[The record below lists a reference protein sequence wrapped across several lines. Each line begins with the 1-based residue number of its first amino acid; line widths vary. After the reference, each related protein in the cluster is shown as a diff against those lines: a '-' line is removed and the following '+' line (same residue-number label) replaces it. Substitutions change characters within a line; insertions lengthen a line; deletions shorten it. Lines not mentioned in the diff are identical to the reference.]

1 MAANKSIRE
10 VLAPD
15 ENILDELRVQGCD
28 LVLTGRRVLASG
40 STNCLGPQY
49 TLLRGSM
56 VTSFPLPQFES
67 YIVGTGKRPWLL
79 LLSLSIAVAA
89 VIMYFVPPAR
99 YAALVA
105 AGVALFFFLG
115 WTVWTRTFVSVYGG
129 GVKISGQARRREAVV
144 FLERVQL
151 AARAAREGG
160 SDKDVAKAVQLAGR
174 VPSDETAEKA
184 SASSQ
189 GE

>member
-15 ENILDELRVQGCD
+15 EKILDELRVQGCE
-28 LVLTGRRVLASG
+28 LVLTGRRVLAGG

-67 YIVGTGKRPWLL
+67 YVVGTGKRPWLL
-79 LLSLSIAVAA
+79 LLSLSVAVAA
-89 VIMYFVPPAR
+89 IIMYFVPPAR
-99 YAALVA
+99 YASLA
-105 AGVALFFFLG
+105 AGGAALFFFLA
-115 WTVWTRTFVSVYGG
+115 WTVWTRTFVTVCGG
-129 GVKISGQARRREAVV
+129 GVRISGQARRREAVV

-151 AARAAREGG
+151 ASQAARQGG
-160 SDKDVAKAVQLAGR
+160 SEDEIAKAVRLAGKITK
-174 VPSDETAEKA
+174 DDTLQKA
-184 SASSQ
+184 S
-189 GE
+189 GDDE

>member
-1 MAANKSIRE
+1 MAANKPIRE

-15 ENILDELRVQGCD
+15 EDILDELRVQGCD
-28 LVLTGRRVLASG
+28 LVLTCRRVLACG

-67 YIVGTGKRPWLL
+67 YVVGTGKRPWLL
-79 LLSLSIAVAA
+79 LLSLTVAVAA
-89 VIMYFVPPAR
+89 VMMYFVPAAR

-105 AGVALFFFLG
+105 GGVALFFFLA
-115 WTVWTRTFVSVYGG
+115 WTVWTRTFVTVCGG

-160 SDKDVAKAVQLAGR
+160 SDKDVAKAVQLAGK
-174 VPSDETAEKA
+174 VSKDEDFQK
-184 SASSQ
+184 SS
-189 GE
+189 GDDE